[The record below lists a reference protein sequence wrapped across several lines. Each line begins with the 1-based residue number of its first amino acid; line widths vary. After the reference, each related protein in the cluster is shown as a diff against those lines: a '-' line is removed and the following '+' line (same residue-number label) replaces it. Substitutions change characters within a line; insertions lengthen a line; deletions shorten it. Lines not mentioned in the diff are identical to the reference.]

1 MIPLPL
7 QILIAVGLDA
17 LCGDPRWLPHPVQA
31 IAKLALTLEAPLRR
45 TISNAK
51 YAGIIA
57 TIAVVAGTAGC
68 CAALLSITTMIH
80 PLLGDLVAIL
90 VLYTTLAARDLSRH
104 ARAVAQPLRA
114 GDLGQARQQVA
125 MLVGRDTDQLNE
137 AEISRATVESV
148 AENTV
153 DGVTAPLLFALFGGP
168 IAAMSYKAINTLD
181 STFGYKNKR
190 YLHFGWASARLDD
203 GANYI
208 PARISALL
216 VPVAAKLLK
225 LDAKQAWIIMCRDRH
240 NHPSPNGGQIE
251 AAMAG
256 AMNVRLGGEN
266 RYFGKRSFRPY
277 MGESKQTLC
286 ARHIDEVIRLMWVT
300 SALVAGVGML
310 GWYVVHA
317 TMVIGY

>member
-31 IAKLALTLEAPLRR
+31 IAKFALAIEEPLRK
-45 TISNAK
+45 TIRNPK
-51 YAGIIA
+51 YAGVVA
-57 TIAVVAGTAGC
+57 WIAVVSGTAGS
-68 CAALLSITTMIH
+68 CAALLWVTTTIH
-80 PLLGDLVAIL
+80 PLLGDLVAIFI
-90 VLYTTLAARDLSRH
+90 LYTTLAARDLSHH
-104 ARAVAQPLRA
+104 AQAVEQPLRES
-114 GDLGQARQQVA
+114 DLPQARQQVA
-125 MLVGRDTDQLNE
+125 MLVGRDTDQLDE
-137 AEISRATVESV
+137 AEITRATVESV

-181 STFGYKNKR
+181 STFGYKNER

-203 GANYI
+203 VANFI
-208 PARISALL
+208 PARLSAVL

-225 LDAKQAWIIMCRDRH
+225 LDAKQAWAILRRDRH

-266 RYFGKRSFRPY
+266 SYFAKSSFRPY

-286 ARHIDEVIRLMWVT
+286 ARHIGEVIQLMWVT
-300 SALVAGVGML
+300 SALVGTIGVAVWL
-310 GWYVVHA
+310 LF
-317 TMVIGY
+317 

>member
-31 IAKLALTLEAPLRR
+31 IAKLALAIEEPLRR
-45 TISNAK
+45 TISNPK
-51 YAGIIA
+51 YAGIVA
-57 TIAVVAGTAGC
+57 TIAVVGGTAGC
-68 CAALLSITTMIH
+68 CAALLWIATMIH
-80 PLLGDLVAIL
+80 PLLGDLVAIFI
-90 VLYTTLAARDLSRH
+90 LYTTLAARDLSRH
-104 ARAVAQPLRA
+104 ARAVEQPLHE
-114 GDLGQARQQVA
+114 GDLPQARQQVA
-125 MLVGRDTDQLNE
+125 MLVGRDTDQLGE
-137 AEISRATVESV
+137 DEITRATVESV

-168 IAAMSYKAINTLD
+168 IFAMSYKAINTLD
-181 STFGYKNKR
+181 STFGYKNER

-203 GANYI
+203 VANFI

-225 LDAKQAWIIMCRDRH
+225 LDAKQAWAIMCRDRH

-266 RYFGKRSFRPY
+266 SYFGKSSFRPY
-277 MGESKQTLC
+277 MGEAKQTLC
-286 ARHIDEVIRLMWVT
+286 ARHIGEVIRLMWVT
-300 SALVAGVGML
+300 SALVAGVGL
-310 GWYVVHA
+310 IGW
-317 TMVIGY
+317 TVINIIR